1 MTIARPVYETC
12 VDIKIAITVENQ
24 LSSNTLK
31 NTLTNATIIALHDFY
46 YLYVLK
52 QYILL
57 ENLTSKKEYSSPESR
72 VLFQL
77 LNKIL
82 S

>member
-24 LSSNTLK
+24 LSS

>member
-31 NTLTNATIIALHDFY
+31 TQLTNATIIAL
-46 YLYVLK
+46 
-52 QYILL
+52 Q
-57 ENLTSKKEYSSPESR
+57 
-72 VLFQL
+72 
-77 LNKIL
+77 
-82 S
+82 

>member
-1 MTIARPVYETC
+1 MVTNYC
-12 VDIKIAITVENQ
+12 GKSTVIQ
-24 LSSNTLK
+24 HIK

>member
-31 NTLTNATIIALHDFY
+31 TH
-46 YLYVLK
+46 LYVLK

>member
-12 VDIKIAITVENQ
+12 VDIKIAITVE
-24 LSSNTLK
+24 
-31 NTLTNATIIALHDFY
+31 IIALHDFY